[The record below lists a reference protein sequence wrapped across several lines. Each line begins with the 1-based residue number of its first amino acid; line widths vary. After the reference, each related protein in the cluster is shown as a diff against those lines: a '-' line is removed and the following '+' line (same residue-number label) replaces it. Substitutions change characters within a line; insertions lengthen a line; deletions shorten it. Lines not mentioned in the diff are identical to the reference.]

1 MAVVLLAWS
10 LTSMRT
16 ARDTAQS
23 KTQTQTQTQAQ
34 GPTSGIHSYR
44 AKKSKTEPDWMKEA
58 LEAKKGEK

>member
-1 MAVVLLAWS
+1 
-10 LTSMRT
+10 MRT